1 MKYIDSE
8 GGQACVVPRSTLT
21 FSVLLTQFCCETKNV
36 WKNTVKKIPALNVV
50 TSSIL
55 ISSP

>member
-8 GGQACVVPRSTLT
+8 GGRACVALTGTLT

-36 WKNTVKKIPALNVV
+36 LKNTFKKIPALNVV

-55 ISSP
+55 ISSS